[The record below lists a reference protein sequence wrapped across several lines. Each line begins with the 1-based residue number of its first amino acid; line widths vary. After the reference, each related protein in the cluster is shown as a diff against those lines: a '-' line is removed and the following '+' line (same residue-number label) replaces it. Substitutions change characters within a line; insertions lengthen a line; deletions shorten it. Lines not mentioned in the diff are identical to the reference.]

1 MAPAKPA
8 PRKKAA
14 RRSKSVAPRP
24 ILQWAAAGLGACVT
38 LAAGAV
44 ILSEALQPDRPVDLS
59 VKVQGVRRM
68 GSDRA
73 FEIKVTNAGS
83 ETAAGVEIVGHSS
96 GNRASVTLDY
106 VPGDGETSAVLVF
119 PGDGDNP
126 TLSVAGWSE
135 P

>member
-1 MAPAKPA
+1 MASARPA
-8 PRKKAA
+8 PKKKPA

-44 ILSEALQPDRPVDLS
+44 IMNEALQPDRPVDLS
-59 VKVQGVRRM
+59 VKVEGVRRM
-68 GSDRA
+68 GSDRV
-73 FEIKVTNAGS
+73 FEIKVTNGGS
-83 ETAAGVEIVGHSS
+83 ETAAGVEVVGEAS
-96 GNRASVTLDY
+96 GRRASVTLDY
-106 VPGDGETSAVLVF
+106 VPGDGETSAALVF
-119 PGDGDNP
+119 PGDSDNP